1 MIIAYIDGANLHKG
15 VKGLGWDLDYARFY
29 VYLKEKY
36 KVDRVYLFLGMIP
49 KYKNLYTKLQE
60 FGYTLVF
67 KETTYDGNGKV
78 KGNCDAILVHKITC
92 DFYEKQITKCIIVS
106 SDGDY
111 AELVSFLKEK
121 EVFKLLI
128 SPSNKCSFLL
138 RKQNI
143 PILYLDTQ
151 KDKLAVKEKAP
162 GEDKTSQGSFS

>member
-1 MIIAYIDGANLHKG
+1 MIS
-15 VKGLGWDLDYARFY
+15 
-29 VYLKEKY
+29 
-36 KVDRVYLFLGMIP
+36 

-67 KETTYDGNGKV
+67 KETTYDGEGKV
-78 KGNCDAILVHKITC
+78 KGNCDAMLVHKITC
-92 DFYEKQITKCIIVS
+92 DFYEKQITKCILVS

-111 AELVSFLKEK
+111 AELTQFLKEK
-121 EVFKLLI
+121 RVFKLLI

-151 KDKLAVKEKAP
+151 KNKLAIKEKAP
-162 GEDKTSQGSFS
+162 GEDETSQGSFS

>member
-1 MIIAYIDGANLHKG
+1 MIIVYIDGSNLHKG
-15 VKGLGWDLDYARFY
+15 VEGLGWNLDYARFHT
-29 VYLKEKY
+29 YLKDKY
-36 KVDRVYLFLGMIP
+36 KVDRVYLFLGMIS

-67 KETTYDGNGKV
+67 KETTYDGEGKV
-78 KGNCDAILVHKITC
+78 KGNCDAMLVHKITC
-92 DFYEKQITKCIIVS
+92 DFYEKQITKCILVS

-111 AELVSFLKEK
+111 AELTQFLKEK
-121 EVFKLLI
+121 RVFKLLI

-151 KDKLAVKEKAP
+151 KNKLAIKEKAP
-162 GEDKTSQGSFS
+162 GEDETSQGSFS